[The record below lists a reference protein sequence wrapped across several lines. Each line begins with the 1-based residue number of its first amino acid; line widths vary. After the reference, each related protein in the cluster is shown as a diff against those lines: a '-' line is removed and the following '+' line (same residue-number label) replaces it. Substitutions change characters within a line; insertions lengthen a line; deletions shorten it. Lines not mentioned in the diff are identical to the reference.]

1 MDHRVASLAR
11 SSVVVVASLA
21 LAACAVSGSEE
32 ESAGAQGNAG
42 NDGTGG
48 TGGSSGGSLNVAGES
63 SGGGAGTGAA
73 GGASGGADVLIDDCP
88 GPLSAADQATLQAG
102 GNVNSLRWLYPFEGT
117 VFPRGLLSPV
127 LQWNS
132 TSPAAEGVYIRMTSK
147 RFEYRGCFGPNAAS
161 QLPIPQTAWET
172 ATAKSEGVND
182 PLRVEL
188 TTLQGGVAEGPAA
201 ETWTIAL
208 ASLKSTLYYNTYNS
222 PQVGNNGTVMR
233 LLAGAQQPQAF
244 MTVAGVSPVGPC
256 VSCHSVSA
264 NGSRMIAA
272 SHFYPAGPY
281 TSASHDV
288 KSFPG
293 PNPPVLAGNLEEAA
307 FAAIYPDGSR
317 FMTTGTPSTTTMFP
331 FPNGPSNVVG
341 MVGPKTSRL
350 FDTDTG
356 QQLAAP
362 GWDVEYA
369 KMPMFSPD
377 GKKIAFNHHEAS
389 NGHSLAVMDFDAST
403 NTFSNLVEI
412 FRDAAR
418 FPGWPMF
425 TPDSKSVVFVL
436 GNVDDYVSAHPARLW
451 VAQSDLYVV
460 DIATK
465 FYTPL
470 ARANGFSGPNTY
482 LPYPGR
488 DEHYEFFP
496 TVSPVAAGGYFWL
509 FFTSRRNYG
518 NTIVGDVGEPKSKK
532 IWVSALKI
540 GAPASTDPSYPAFY
554 LPGQELE
561 SGNIRA
567 FATLEPCKADGES
580 CNVGIDCCCGACD
593 QGLCGCPDG
602 CSNIDEKCE
611 TSADCCEAG
620 VVCIGGFC
628 ALPAPR

>member
-1 MDHRVASLAR
+1 MLLVGSLCAG
-11 SSVVVVASLA
+11 
-21 LAACAVSGSEE
+21 ACAVSGTDEPT
-32 ESAGAQGNAG
+32 QGHSQ
-42 NDGTGG
+42 
-48 TGGSSGGSLNVAGES
+48 GSSA
-63 SGGGAGTGAA
+63 SGGALS
-73 GGASGGADVLIDDCP
+73 GGASGGSVNVGGQGTVGGDSGSGGSSPGSDVLIDDCP
-88 GPLSAADQATLQAG
+88 GPVSPADQSALQAG
-102 GNVNSLRWLYPFEGT
+102 GDIGTIAMRWLYPFEGT
-117 VFPRGLLSPV
+117 VFPRGLLAPILQWDSSSPV
-127 LQWNS
+127 
-132 TSPAAEGVYIRMTSK
+132 ADAVYVHMASK
-147 RFEYRGCFGPNAAS
+147 RFEYRGCFGPTAAH
-161 QLPIPQTAWET
+161 QVRVPQNVWET
-172 ATAKSEGVND
+172 ATAQSDGAGD

-188 TTLQGGVAEGPAA
+188 TTVRSGAAHGPINQ
-201 ETWTIAL
+201 TWTIAL

-233 LLAGAQQPQAF
+233 LLAGADQPEAF

-281 TSASHDV
+281 SSASHDV
-288 KSFPG
+288 QTFPN
-293 PNPPVLAGNLEEAA
+293 PNPPVLAANLDEAA

-317 FMTTGTPSTTTMFP
+317 FMTMGTPSTTTMFP
-331 FPNGPSNVVG
+331 FPNGPGNVVG

-356 QQLAAP
+356 QPLTTP
-362 GWDVEYA
+362 GWTVEYA

-377 GKKIAFNHHEAS
+377 GKKIAFNHHEIS
-389 NGHSLAVMDFDAST
+389 GGHSLAVMDFDASN
-403 NTFSNLVEI
+403 NTFSNLEEI
-412 FRDAAR
+412 YTHGSLY
-418 FPGWPMF
+418 PGWPMF
-425 TPDSKSVVFVL
+425 TPDSKSVIFVL

-465 FYTPL
+465 ASTTL
-470 ARANGFSGPNTY
+470 ARANGFNGPSSY

-488 DEHYEFFP
+488 DEHFEFFP

-518 NTIVGDVGEPKSKK
+518 NTIVGGVGEPKSKK

-540 GAPASTDPSYPAFY
+540 GAPPGTDPSHPAFY
-554 LPGQELE
+554 LPGQETE

-580 CNVGIDCCCGACD
+580 CSVGIDCCCGACD
-593 QGLCGCPDG
+593 AGSCGCPDG
-602 CSNIDEKCE
+602 CSQIDEKCA
-611 TSADCCEAG
+611 TSADCCDSDA
-620 VVCIGGFC
+620 VCIGGFC
-628 ALPAPR
+628 ALAAPR